1 MLSVVGRSF
10 GDRTK
15 EADCYG
21 GKPVSEPRVQWLR
34 STGSA
39 RRVAGLTGLRLE
51 AAWPW
56 PLRQQIIVPFLLLL
70 VFVAVVGVAALTYEA
85 TGAGLTGLDQSLVRG
100 SVQANDALATLE
112 AGRLNDLRTLAA
124 TPSLATAVGQHN
136 DTALAALFAADSR
149 TAREAHVVIHILDGQ
164 GRRLLSIPADN
175 GRAAYGDVPAVRR
188 VLTGATDTRGDKY
201 LAVVPENSGAV
212 VYWAA
217 PIREATQRVVGAVLL
232 GEPVRD
238 LAAELGHAQTG
249 RLFFYGPTGR
259 PLDASAAG
267 LSSLGPDVRQS
278 VSPDHLMRVS
288 ATANGHAYAVAV
300 SDWTMRGERLGYL
313 GVGEPADRVV
323 DNVFRLR
330 VVLLFLF
337 AGTALLV
344 LVVGGLLARRI
355 TRPLEQ
361 LVSSMSTVAAGDLTH
376 RAPTGHADEIGYLT
390 SSFNE
395 MTASLEEKTKAL
407 EATSFAS
414 VEALARAIDARDP
427 YTYGHSAR
435 VARLSFEIARQLGLQ
450 PDELAALGRA
460 ALLHD
465 IGKIGVAD
473 RVLRKPGPLN
483 KRDLIAMRAHP
494 VIGYEM
500 LKGLHFLESS
510 LGGVRHHHEHWDGSG
525 YPDGLQGEAIPQAV
539 RILTV
544 ADALDALTSDRPYRA
559 AMSFSAAVATIETDA
574 GIQFDPVVVRAVRS
588 HSAAIAALL
597 TLMGKSRVMPSDVL
611 KEPAI

>member
-21 GKPVSEPRVQWLR
+21 GKAVSEPRVQWLS

-39 RRVAGLTGLRLE
+39 PRNAGLAGLRLD
-51 AAWPW
+51 AARPW
-56 PLRQQIIVPFLLLL
+56 PLRLQIIVPFLLLL
-70 VFVAVVGVAALTYEA
+70 VFVAVVGVAALTYQA
-85 TGAGLTGLDQSLVRG
+85 TGAGFGGFDQDLVRA
-100 SVQANDALATLE
+100 SVQANDAVATME
-112 AGRLNDLRTLAA
+112 ASRLNDLRALAA
-124 TPSLATAVGQHN
+124 RPGLSVAIEAGDPELS
-136 DTALAALFAADSR
+136 ALFAADTR
-149 TAREAHVVIHILDGQ
+149 AALEAHVVIRILDRRGK
-164 GRRLLSIPADN
+164 RLLSVPQEKA
-175 GRAAYGDVPAVRR
+175 GAAYAGLPAIRR
-188 VLTGATDTRGDKY
+188 VLTGITDGRGDKFVG
-201 LAVVPENSGAV
+201 LASESSGQFL
-212 VYWAA
+212 YWAA
-217 PIREATQRVVGAVLL
+217 PVRDTSHRVIGAVLL
-232 GEPVRD
+232 GVSIGE
-238 LAAELGHAQTG
+238 LAAEIGHAQPG
-249 RLFFYGPTGR
+249 QLFFYDPSGR

-267 LSSLGPDVRQS
+267 ISSLSGDVRQS
-278 VSPDHLMRVS
+278 VSSDHLMRVS
-288 ATANGHAYAVAV
+288 ATANGHTYAVAV

-313 GVGEPADRVV
+313 GVGLPADRMV

-330 VVLLFLF
+330 LVLMFLV

-344 LVVGGLLARRI
+344 LLVGGLLARRI
-355 TRPLEQ
+355 TRPLED
-361 LVSSMSTVAAGDLTH
+361 LVRSMVAGDLSH
-376 RAPTGHADEIGYLT
+376 RAVNGPADEIGYLT

-395 MTASLEEKTKAL
+395 MSASLEEKTKAL

-435 VARLSFEIARQLGLQ
+435 VARLSFEIARVIGLPPDQLATLS
-450 PDELAALGRA
+450 RA

-465 IGKIGVAD
+465 IGKIGVED
-473 RVLRKPGPLN
+473 RVLRKPGPLT
-483 KRDLIAMRAHP
+483 KREVTAMRAHP

-510 LGGVRHHHEHWDGSG
+510 LSGVRHHHEHWDGSG
-525 YPDGLQGEAIPQAV
+525 YPDGLSGENIPLAV

-559 AMSFSAAVATIETDA
+559 AMSFSAAVATIEGGV
-574 GIQFDPVVVRAVRS
+574 GIQFDPAVVRALRS
-588 HSAAIAALL
+588 HGAAIAALL
-597 TLMGKSRVMPSDVL
+597 TMMGKARAMPSELL